1 MDPMDPMDPS
11 KASILSSCVLDEMDE
26 MGEKERES
34 DTAELAE
41 VFLNFYVFFRW
52 LTVRQV
58 TERQGFPTGSSLG
71 LQRRGPS
78 VRQSPVC
85 CPSWQV
91 GTEHNGWVWL
101 GDAWHVKTDGTAS
114 RRPTATA
121 FCSH

>member
-58 TERQGFPTGSSLG
+58 TEPRISNWFFPRAPKAGSLG
-71 LQRRGPS
+71 APIACLLSQLAGGHRA
-78 VRQSPVC
+78 Q
-85 CPSWQV
+85 
-91 GTEHNGWVWL
+91 WL
-101 GDAWHVKTDGTAS
+101 GLAG
-114 RRPTATA
+114 
-121 FCSH
+121 